1 MIDLARGFA
10 TARHDYD
17 APFRPAVARLDDA
30 HLPTSTRRAY
40 AMAMPDVARWTRA
53 QVLALPADGMRHEL
67 IDGELIVTPAPR
79 VRHQD
84 GVTALTAI
92 LLPYVLEHHLGRF
105 YAVPA
110 DLEVLPDQLT
120 QPDLFVL
127 PAGGRFERWE
137 DAPTP
142 MLVVEVASPSTARY
156 DRGTKRRFY
165 QRAGVPEY
173 WIVDL
178 DARIV
183 ERWRPGDARPEV
195 LDHDLIWQARPEV
208 PPLRIELDRFFVQVM
223 DET

>member
-1 MIDLARGFA
+1 MTRHHGAGA
-10 TARHDYD
+10 T
-17 APFRPAVARLDDA
+17 LGNA
-30 HLPTSTRRAY
+30 HLLTSTRRAY

-53 QVLALPADGMRHEL
+53 EVLALPDDGMRHEL
-67 IDGELIVTPAPR
+67 IDGELIVTPTPR

-84 GVTALTAI
+84 GVMALADI
-92 LLPYVLEHHLGRF
+92 LQPFVREHRLGRF

-120 QPDLFVL
+120 QPDLFVV
-127 PAGGRFERWE
+127 PPGIRFDRWE

-142 MLVVEVASPSTARY
+142 ILVIEVASPSTARY

-165 QRAGVPEY
+165 QRAVVPEY

-178 DARIV
+178 DARLV

-195 LDHDLIWQARPEV
+195 LDHEITWQPGPDV
-208 PPLRIELDRFFVQVM
+208 QPLRIDLDRFFVHVM
-223 DET
+223 DEV